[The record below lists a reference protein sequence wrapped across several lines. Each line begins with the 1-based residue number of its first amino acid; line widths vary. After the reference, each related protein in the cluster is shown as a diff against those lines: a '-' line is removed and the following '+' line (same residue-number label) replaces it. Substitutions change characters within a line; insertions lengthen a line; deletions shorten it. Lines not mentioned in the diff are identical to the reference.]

1 MWPSKLCWLQ
11 YHVYLRQARFYNYRF
26 PDHEFDVLPK
36 WFFINFMVL
45 NPYKCSFMLLGVEDS
60 LQTNVVCD
68 DEILKSTK
76 QEKVLSVTLGNK
88 LNSITHLLKI
98 AKNANKKFNAFT
110 RVQKYI
116 TNDRKKLIFSS
127 FIKSEFIYCPLMWM
141 FCRKR
146 SLCRI
151 INIHER
157 RLCLL
162 HQNYLSEFERL

>member
-1 MWPSKLCWLQ
+1 M
-11 YHVYLRQARFYNYRF
+11 
-26 PDHEFDVLPK
+26 
-36 WFFINFMVL
+36 M
-45 NPYKCSFMLLGVEDS
+45 LGVGDS
-60 LQTNVVCD
+60 LQTNVVCG

-76 QEKVLSVTLGNK
+76 QEKVLSITLGNK
-88 LNSITHLLKI
+88 LNSITHLRKI
-98 AKNANKKFNAFT
+98 AKNSNKKFNAFT

-116 TNDRKKLIFSS
+116 TNDRQKSEVLNWN
-127 FIKSEFIYCPLMWM
+127 IKSEFIYCPLMWM

-157 RLCLL
+157 RLRLL

>member
-1 MWPSKLCWLQ
+1 
-11 YHVYLRQARFYNYRF
+11 
-26 PDHEFDVLPK
+26 
-36 WFFINFMVL
+36 
-45 NPYKCSFMLLGVEDS
+45 MLLGVEDS

-116 TNDRKKLIFSS
+116 TNDRKKLIYFP
-127 FIKSEFIYCPLMWM
+127 PLLN
-141 FCRKR
+141 R
-146 SLCRI
+146 
-151 INIHER
+151 N
-157 RLCLL
+157 
-162 HQNYLSEFERL
+162 LSIVR